1 MANDTKITF
10 GLTPKL
16 PYAIEEAVN
25 RLRINISF
33 LGRDVRK
40 IMVISSE
47 PNEGKS
53 FLALNIWS
61 QMAQAGES
69 TVLLDADMRN
79 STMYQKY
86 MLSRSDGKELLGMTH
101 YLSGD
106 VPLEEVMLPAGE
118 DGGALLPNVENIIN
132 PSMLLETSKFEELL
146 DTAAEKYRYVFID
159 APPLG
164 LVSDAERIGNLCD
177 GAILCIRAGETP
189 KGIVRNSVR
198 QLERAGCP
206 LLGVVLN
213 RAGGG
218 KGGYYS
224 KYYGRYGRYGRY
236 GKYYGSK
243 YYYGKNGKDD

>member
-1 MANDTKITF
+1 MADEKRIVF

-33 LGRDVRK
+33 LGSDVRK

-53 FLALNIWS
+53 FVALNIWS
-61 QMAQAGES
+61 QMVQAGEKA
-69 TVLLDADMRN
+69 VLLDADMRN

-86 MLSRSDGKELLGMTH
+86 MLSRSDGKDMQGMTH

-106 VPLEEVMLPAGE
+106 VPLDEVMLPAGE
-118 DGGALLPNVENIIN
+118 NGGGLLPNVENIIN
-132 PSMLLETSKFEELL
+132 PSMLLETHKFEELL
-146 DTAAEKYRYVFID
+146 DTAAEKYRYVIID

-213 RAGGG
+213 RAGGS

-224 KYYGRYGRYGRY
+224 KYYGRYGHY

>member
-1 MANDTKITF
+1 MADEKRIVF

-118 DGGALLPNVENIIN
+118 HGGALLPNVENIIN

-213 RAGGG
+213 RAGGS

-224 KYYGRYGRYGRY
+224 KYYGRYGHY

>member
-33 LGRDVRK
+33 LGSDVRK

-61 QMAQAGES
+61 QMARAGEK
-69 TVLLDADMRN
+69 TALLDADMRN
-79 STMYQKY
+79 STMCQKY
-86 MLSRSDGKELLGMTH
+86 MLSRSDGKDLLGMTH

-106 VPLEEVMLPAGE
+106 VPLEEVLLPAGE
-118 DGGALLPNVENIIN
+118 DGGALLPNAENIIN
-132 PSMLLETSKFEELL
+132 PSMLLETKKFEELL
-146 DTAAEKYRYVFID
+146 NTAAEKYRYVFID

-189 KGIVRNSVR
+189 KGIVRNSVH

-213 RAGGG
+213 RAGAG

-224 KYYGRYGRYGRY
+224 KYYSRYGHYGR
-236 GKYYGSK
+236 
-243 YYYGKNGKDD
+243 YYYGKNGEDK